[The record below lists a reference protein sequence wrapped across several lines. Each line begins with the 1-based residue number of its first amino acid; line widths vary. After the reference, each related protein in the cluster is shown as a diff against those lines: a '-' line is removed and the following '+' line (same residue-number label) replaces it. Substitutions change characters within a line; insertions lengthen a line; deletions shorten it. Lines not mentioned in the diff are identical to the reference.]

1 MFCTKK
7 RSNTHIKSSKSS
19 NFSDLKKKLKWIF
32 LKKYKQLKTNKHS
45 NIYNMSFNS
54 QLSIYIPRVFPNWR
68 NATKMT
74 TVFENLDIGR
84 IRRIDFVDK
93 ETAKG
98 VKFSQAF
105 IHFYE
110 WFDNNHTRNLQKR
123 IEDVDDTAKIVY
135 DDPWFWMVFKNT
147 NPLTEGEMRLHERI
161 AEMEKTHAQEQENN
175 QYWIRTLLSQ
185 VGEQDKSIGLM
196 WNHCRA
202 KGMQSDAMLHA
213 DELLE
218 EMNLQY
224 EVDACIDDAE
234 RTHREFESA
243 MENLGRRSEPIE
255 ISDDGSS
262 YADMPDLESDY
273 NRTMPTRQTPQ
284 TPAPAPRSC
293 PSTPRNNV
301 GVQVGW

>member
-1 MFCTKK
+1 M
-7 RSNTHIKSSKSS
+7 
-19 NFSDLKKKLKWIF
+19 KWIS

-135 DDPWFWMVFKNT
+135 DDPWFWMVFKNS

-161 AEMEKTHAQEQENN
+161 AEMEKTHAQEKANN
-175 QYWIRTLLSQ
+175 QYWFSTLMAQ
-185 VGEQDKSIGLM
+185 VEQQDENIGRM
-196 WNHCRA
+196 WNHCKA
-202 KGMQSDAMLHA
+202 QGMTQYDEFQSRM
-213 DELLE
+213 DELAE
-218 EMNLQY
+218 EMNLQD
-224 EVDACIDDAE
+224 VDECIRDAARSHE
-234 RTHREFESA
+234 NFVDA
-243 MENLGRRSEPIE
+243 MENLGRSDPVE

-262 YADMPDLESDY
+262 YSDMPELVSDY
-273 NRTMPTRQTPQ
+273 DRPMPTPQSPQ

-293 PSTPRNNV
+293 PSTPRNNF